1 MKSELLNSGSNNFEF
16 DNVFFGHAPN
26 CLILCTVENRS
37 MYGVFKENPFH
48 SKHNG
53 LESLIITVGNE
64 TIIPLDFDFANGQYV
79 EAYDTLMRSTGRY
92 KGMHLMLVDYNDFG
106 NGNKILVFDLNARGE
121 CNSEQFSVRKLQHVR
136 INLKYSN
143 ALTETNNLILYGE
156 FDGVLQ
162 IDANRNVVT
171 DYL

>member
-1 MKSELLNSGSNNFEF
+1 M
-16 DNVFFGHAPN
+16 
-26 CLILCTVENRS
+26 C
-37 MYGVFKENPFH
+37 GVFKENPFLYF
-48 SKHNG
+48 KHNG
-53 LESLIITVGNE
+53 LESLIITVGNK
-64 TIIPLDFDFANGQYV
+64 TIIRLEFDFANGQYV
-79 EAYDTLMRSTGRY
+79 EAYNTLMRSTGQY
-92 KGMHLMLVDYNDFG
+92 KGTRSMLVDYSDFG
-106 NGNKILVFDLNARGE
+106 NGKTILVFDLTARGE
-121 CNSEQFSVRKLQHVR
+121 CNSEQFTVRKLENVR

>member
-1 MKSELLNSGSNNFEF
+1 
-16 DNVFFGHAPN
+16 
-26 CLILCTVENRS
+26 

-48 SKHNG
+48 FKYNG

-64 TIIPLDFDFANGQYV
+64 TLILFDFNFADGQYV
-79 EAYDTLMRSTGRY
+79 ESCDTLMRPTRQY
-92 KGMHLMLVDYNDFG
+92 KGSRSRLVDFNDFG
-106 NGNKILVFDLNARGE
+106 NGNTISVSDLTARGE
-121 CNSEQFSVRKLQHVR
+121 CNSEQFTVRKLENVR

-156 FDGVLQ
+156 FDGVLP
-162 IDANRNVVT
+162 IDANRNIVT